1 MAYRAEIVS
10 DLLQRTNISAPDMLI
25 ADVAAALVA
34 AGGNHLVVWVVDYEQ
49 ETLRSVGLA
58 AELVNEPPEV
68 VPLLGTMAGR
78 AFRAQ
83 TVLSAE
89 TDNGWRVWAPLRER
103 AEELGV
109 VEFGFQEMSDETLA
123 LCEDLG
129 RLVGHIVRTAGRYT
143 DLVELRRRRR
153 PMSMAAEL
161 QWDLLLPPLVFRS
174 PDVAVAGALEPAYE
188 VGGDGFDY
196 SLNHDRLDFVF
207 LDAMGHSLRS
217 SLASAMV
224 LAAARHSRR
233 RGLDLAET
241 ARVIDVTLSGEFD
254 GDIFVT
260 GHIGQLNVADGRLRW
275 VNAGHPHPLLARGVK
290 VLDNLRARPCL
301 PFGLGTDGAE
311 VGEHRLEPGDRVL
324 FYSDGVV
331 EARPAG
337 GEEFGQDHLVE
348 RLERYLS
355 DRLLAGELLR
365 RIAADVIAHR
375 NAPLQDDA
383 SLMLIDW
390 RLPVGRS

>member
-1 MAYRAEIVS
+1 MTRRAEIVS
-10 DLLQRTNISAPDMLI
+10 DLLRRANTSAPDLLV
-25 ADVAAALVA
+25 ADVAAALVE
-34 AGGNHLVVWVVDYEQ
+34 AGGNHLVVWVVDYEH

-58 AELVNEPPEV
+58 AELVDDPPEV
-68 VPLLGTMAGR
+68 VPLVGTMAGR
-78 AFRAQ
+78 SFRAQ

-89 TDNGWRVWAPLRER
+89 TDQGWRVWAPLRER

-109 VEFGFQEMSDETLA
+109 LEFGFQSMSEETLG

-129 RLVGHIVRTAGRYT
+129 RLVGHIVRTSGRYS

-153 PMSMAAEL
+153 PMNMAAEL
-161 QWDLLLPPLVFRS
+161 QWDLLLPPLVFRA

-196 SLNHDRLDFVF
+196 SLNHETLDFVF
-207 LDAMGHSLRS
+207 IDAMGHSLRS
-217 SLASAMV
+217 SLASALV
-224 LAAARHSRR
+224 LAAARHARR
-233 RGLDLAET
+233 RGLDLAGT
-241 ARVIDVTLSGEFD
+241 ARAIDVALTGEFD

-260 GHIGQLNVADGRLRW
+260 GHIGQLNVTDGRLRW

-290 VLDNLRARPCL
+290 VLDDLRARPSL
-301 PFGLGTDGAE
+301 PFGLGTDVAE
-311 VGEHRLEPGDRVL
+311 VGERRLQPGDRVL

-337 GEEFGQDHLVE
+337 GEEFGQDHLVG

-355 DRLLAGELLR
+355 DGLLAGELLR
-365 RIAADVIAHR
+365 RVASDVIAHR
-375 NAPLQDDA
+375 KAPLQDDA

-390 RLPVGRS
+390 RLQVEHS